1 MEAVAFYHPVERE
14 EVELAQDHNIAA
26 LRRRASRRLPGPIF
40 DYIDGGAEDELALRE
55 AVEAFDRARLMPRMM
70 VDVSTLDTS
79 TTLFGRTIPLPLM
92 LAPTGLTR
100 LFHPEAEQAVARA
113 ADAVGLPYCLST
125 LGTTTIE
132 ELANPAGAPRLFQ
145 IYIFRDRG
153 LTEEFI
159 ERARAA
165 GYDGL
170 VLTVDT
176 LVAGKRERD
185 IVNGLALP
193 PKLTPRSFLSFAS
206 KPRWS
211 LPALFG
217 RKFDFVNVAHRVETM
232 SDQPVSL
239 AAYVNGQFDR
249 SLTWRDLE
257 WLAAKWGGP
266 LAVKGIVRP
275 DDALAAL
282 DSGADTIMVSN
293 HGGRQL
299 GTAVA
304 PFDAIASIADTIG
317 GRGTIICDGGIRR
330 GAHVAKALAAGAQAC
345 SIGRAYLYG
354 LAADGER
361 GVARAIDILR
371 EELERTM
378 ILAGVSSC
386 AGFDRS
392 LLAAA

>member
-1 MEAVAFYHPVERE
+1 MAFYGPAERE
-14 EVELAQDHNIAA
+14 EAKLAQDHNIAA
-26 LRRRASRRLPGPIF
+26 LRRRALRRLPGPIF
-40 DYIDGGAEDELALRE
+40 DYIDGGAEDEIALRE
-55 AVEAFDRARLMPRMM
+55 SVAAFDGARLSPRMM

-79 TTLFGRTIPLPLM
+79 TTLFGRRIPLPLM

-113 ADAVGLPYCLST
+113 ADTVGLPYCLST

-132 ELANPAGAPRLFQ
+132 ELADPAAAPRLFQ

-159 ERARAA
+159 ARAKDA
-165 GYDGL
+165 SYDAL

-193 PKLTPRSFLSFAS
+193 PKLTPRSFLSFAA

-217 RKFDFVNVAHRVETM
+217 RKFDFVNVAHRVATM
-232 SDQPVSL
+232 TDKPVSL

-249 SLTWRDLE
+249 SLTWRDLQ
-257 WLAAKWGGP
+257 WLASKWGGP
-266 LAVKGIVRP
+266 LAVKGIIRP
-275 DDALAAL
+275 EDATAAL

-299 GTAVA
+299 ETAVA
-304 PFDAIASIADTIG
+304 PFDAISAIADVIG
-317 GRGTIICDGGIRR
+317 GRGAIICDGGVRR

-361 GVARAIDILR
+361 GVTTAIGILR

-378 ILAGVSSC
+378 ILAGISSC
-386 AGFDRS
+386 AEFDRS
-392 LLAAA
+392 LLASVQ

>member
-1 MEAVAFYHPVERE
+1 M
-14 EVELAQDHNIAA
+14 
-26 LRRRASRRLPGPIF
+26 
-40 DYIDGGAEDELALRE
+40 
-55 AVEAFDRARLMPRMM
+55 EAFDRTRLLPRMM
-70 VDVSTLDTS
+70 VDVSTLDMQ
-79 TTLFGRTIPLPLM
+79 TTLFGRTVPLPLM

-100 LFHPEAEQAVARA
+100 LFHPEAEMAVARA
-113 ADAVGLPYCLST
+113 ADGAGLPYCLST

-193 PKLTPRSFLSFAS
+193 PKLTPRSFLDFAS
-206 KPRWS
+206 RPAWS

-217 RKFDFVNVAHRVETM
+217 RKFDFVNVAHRVATM
-232 SDQPVSL
+232 SEKPLSL

-275 DDALAAL
+275 DDARAAL

-299 GTAVA
+299 ETAVA
-304 PFDAIASIADTIG
+304 PFDAIASIADAIG
-317 GRGTIICDGGIRR
+317 GRGTIICDGGVRR

-378 ILAGVSSC
+378 ILAGISSC
-386 AGFDRS
+386 SDFDRS

>member
-1 MEAVAFYHPVERE
+1 M
-14 EVELAQDHNIAA
+14 
-26 LRRRASRRLPGPIF
+26 RRRAARRLPGPIF
-40 DYIDGGAEDELALRE
+40 DYIDGGAEDEIALRE
-55 AVEAFDRARLMPRMM
+55 SVEAFDRARFLPRMM
-70 VDVSTLDTS
+70 ADVSAVDTA
-79 TTLFGRTIPLPLM
+79 TTLFGRTVPLPLM

-100 LFHPEAEQAVARA
+100 LFHPDAERAVARA
-113 ADAVGLPYCLST
+113 ADAAGLPYCLST

-132 ELANPAGAPRLFQ
+132 ELVNPGGAPRLFQ

-159 ERARAA
+159 ARAKAA

-193 PKLTPRSFLSFAS
+193 PKLTPKSFLSFAA

-217 RKFDFVNVAHRVETM
+217 RKFDFVNVAHRVATM
-232 SDQPVSL
+232 SDEPVSL

-257 WLAAKWGGP
+257 WLASKWGGP

-275 DDALAAL
+275 EDATAAL

-299 GTAVA
+299 ETAIA
-304 PFDAIASIADTIG
+304 PFDAIASVADAVG

-330 GAHVAKALAAGAQAC
+330 GTHIAKALAAGAQAC
-345 SIGRAYLYG
+345 SVGRAYLYG

-361 GVARAIDILR
+361 GVTRAIDILR

-378 ILAGVSSC
+378 ILAGVPYCSS
-386 AGFDRS
+386 FDRS
-392 LLAAA
+392 LLASVR